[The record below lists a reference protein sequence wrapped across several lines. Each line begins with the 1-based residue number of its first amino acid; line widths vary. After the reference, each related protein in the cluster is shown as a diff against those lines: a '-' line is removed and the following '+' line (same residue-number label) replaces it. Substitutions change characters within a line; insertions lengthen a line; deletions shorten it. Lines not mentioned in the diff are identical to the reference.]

1 MFRNLLG
8 VVAALALP
16 SVLVGQ
22 APTPPNP
29 AAGLAKS
36 HGVAMQIQG
45 EVVGA
50 PSAASGVDVA
60 NNQEG
65 PDEANGENNDGDV
78 ENGEL
83 DQEGVDEP
91 DGLNNDV
98 EVDDQVDQGGEQED
112 VTQDDTPAP
121 PPGTAHVRVIARHRP

>member
-1 MFRNLLG
+1 MLRKLFG

-16 SVLVGQ
+16 SVLIGQ

-29 AAGLAKS
+29 AAGLAKQ
-36 HGVAMQIQG
+36 HGIAMQIQG

-50 PSAASGVDVA
+50 PSGIDVA
-60 NNQEG
+60 NSQEG
-65 PDEANGENNDGDV
+65 PNEANGEKNDGDV

-83 DQEGVDEP
+83 DQEGVNEP

-98 EVDDQVDQGGEQED
+98 DVDNQVDQGGEQEN
-112 VTQDDTPAP
+112 VTENDAPAP
-121 PPGTAHVRVIARHRP
+121 PTGTAQVRLLGRHKP

>member
-1 MFRNLLG
+1 MLRNLLG
-8 VVAALALP
+8 VVAALVLP

-29 AAGLAKS
+29 AAGLARP
-36 HGVAMQIQG
+36 HGIAMQIRG

-50 PSAASGVDVA
+50 PGGIDVA

-65 PDEANGENNDGDV
+65 PNNEANGENNDGDV

-91 DGLNNDV
+91 DGLNSDV
-98 EVDDQVDQGGEQED
+98 EVDNQVDQGGKQED
-112 VTQDDTPAP
+112 ANEDDTPAP
-121 PPGTAHVRVIARHRP
+121 PPGTAQVRMIGRHRP

>member
-1 MFRNLLG
+1 MLRNLLG

-29 AAGLAKS
+29 AAGLARP
-36 HGVAMQIQG
+36 HGSATQIQG
-45 EVVGA
+45 EVVGP
-50 PSAASGVDVA
+50 PSGIALA
-60 NNQEG
+60 NKQEG
-65 PDEANGENNDGDV
+65 PNEANGENNDV
-78 ENGEL
+78 ENGEV

-98 EVDDQVDQGGEQED
+98 EAGDQVDQGGEQED
-112 VTQDDTPAP
+112 VNQDDTPAP
-121 PPGTAHVRVIARHRP
+121 PPGTAQVRMIGRHRP

>member
-1 MFRNLLG
+1 M
-8 VVAALALP
+8 
-16 SVLVGQ
+16 
-22 APTPPNP
+22 
-29 AAGLAKS
+29 
-36 HGVAMQIQG
+36 HIQG

-50 PSAASGVDVA
+50 PSASDVA

-91 DGLNNDV
+91 EGLDNDV
-98 EVDDQVDQGGEQED
+98 EVGDQIDQGGEQED
-112 VTQDDTPAP
+112 VGNDTPAP
-121 PPGTAHVRVIARHRP
+121 PPGTAQVRQIGRHKP

>member
-1 MFRNLLG
+1 MMLRKLLG

-22 APTPPNP
+22 APSPPNP
-29 AAGLAKS
+29 AAGLAKP
-36 HGVAMQIQG
+36 HGIAMQIQG

-50 PSAASGVDVA
+50 PSGIDVA

-98 EVDDQVDQGGEQED
+98 DVDNQVDQGGEQDEVD
-112 VTQDDTPAP
+112 QDDAPAP
-121 PPGTAHVRVIARHRP
+121 PPGTAQVRLIGRHKP

>member
-1 MFRNLLG
+1 MLRKLLG

-22 APTPPNP
+22 APPPPNP
-29 AAGLAKS
+29 AAGVAKP

-50 PSAASGVDVA
+50 PSEIDVA
-60 NNQEG
+60 NSQEG
-65 PDEANGENNDGDV
+65 PDKANGENNDGDV

-98 EVDDQVDQGGEQED
+98 EVGDQVDQGGEQED
-112 VTQDDTPAP
+112 VNQDDTPAP
-121 PPGTAHVRVIARHRP
+121 PPGTAQVRQIGRHKP

>member
-1 MFRNLLG
+1 MLRKLLG

-22 APTPPNP
+22 APPPPNP
-29 AAGLAKS
+29 AAGVARQ
-36 HGVAMQIQG
+36 HGIAMHIQG

-50 PSAASGVDVA
+50 PSASDVA

-91 DGLNNDV
+91 EGLDNDV
-98 EVDDQVDQGGEQED
+98 EVGDQIDQGGEQED
-112 VTQDDTPAP
+112 VGNATPAP
-121 PPGTAHVRVIARHRP
+121 PPGTAQVRQIGRHKP

>member
-83 DQEGVDEP
+83 NQEGVDEP

-98 EVDDQVDQGGEQED
+98 EVGDQVDQGGEQED
-112 VTQDDTPAP
+112 VTQDGTPAP
-121 PPGTAHVRVIARHRP
+121 PPGTAQVRMIGRHRP

>member
-1 MFRNLLG
+1 MLRNLLG

-29 AAGLAKS
+29 AAGLARP
-36 HGVAMQIQG
+36 HGIATQIQG

-50 PSAASGVDVA
+50 PNGIEVA

-65 PDEANGENNDGDV
+65 PNDANGENNDGDV

-91 DGLNNDV
+91 HGLNNDV
-98 EVDDQVDQGGEQED
+98 EVGDQVDQGGEQKD
-112 VTQDDTPAP
+112 VNQDDTPAP
-121 PPGTAHVRVIARHRP
+121 PPGTAQVRMIGRHRP

>member
-1 MFRNLLG
+1 MFRKLFG

-16 SVLVGQ
+16 SVLFGQ

-29 AAGLAKS
+29 AAGLARQ

-50 PSAASGVDVA
+50 PTAGGVDVA

-65 PDEANGENNDGDV
+65 PNEANGENNDGDG

-83 DQEGVDEP
+83 DQEGVNEP

-98 EVDDQVDQGGEQED
+98 EAGDQVDQGGEQED
-112 VTQDDTPAP
+112 VNEDDTPAP
-121 PPGTAHVRVIARHRP
+121 PPGTAQIRMIGRHRP